1 MILQYLV
8 PALAVVLMVAF
19 VVVAWKI
26 VDNT

>member
-1 MILQYLV
+1 MILQYLA
-8 PALAVVLMVAF
+8 PALGIALMVAF